1 MKKFMGCML
10 GGAVGDA
17 LGYAVEFNSI
27 DEIRRIYGENGIS
40 DYNLTNGVALISDDT
55 QMTLFT
61 ANGIL
66 FAETRGYLRGILG
79 DYYIYIAD
87 SYNDWLRTQRCNAK
101 DRPIT
106 SWILND
112 TRLHSLRAPGNTC
125 LSALSDKRIGTV
137 ENHINT
143 SKGCGGV
150 MRVAPIGLFLGK
162 NNMPLDRIARIGA
175 DAAAITHGHELGY
188 IPAAL
193 LALIIAKIIRNI
205 GNELHKIV
213 KNSLSEIERL
223 YKNEKHIDELSTI
236 LNRAIELSESDIDTI
251 SAIKEL
257 GEGWVAEETIA
268 IAIYC
273 ALKFEND
280 FEKAIIASVNHSGDS
295 DSTGAVCGNILGA
308 YLGVDAI
315 PQKYLEKLELKDLI
329 EEITA
334 DLYNGCRMNGYS
346 DYHDEVWLSKYIE
359 CNYHM
364 GN

>member
-1 MKKFMGCML
+1 MKRFLGSML

-17 LGYAVEFNSI
+17 LGYAVEFKRIN
-27 DEIRRIYGENGIS
+27 EIRQIYGENGIS
-40 DYNLTNGVALISDDT
+40 DYKLTDGVALISDDT

-66 FAETRGYLRGILG
+66 YAETRGRLRGILG

-87 SYNDWLRTQRCNAK
+87 SYNDWLRTQGCKAK
-101 DRPIT
+101 DRPVT

-112 TRLHSLRAPGNTC
+112 KRLHSLRAPGNTC
-125 LSALSDKRIGTV
+125 LSALSDDRTGTV

-150 MRVAPIGLFLGK
+150 MRVAPIGLYFGK
-162 NNMPLDRIARIGA
+162 SNMPLERIARIGA

-193 LALIIAKIIRNI
+193 LSHIIASIIRNGKTTLI
-205 GNELHKIV
+205 DII
-213 KNSLSEIERL
+213 KNSLSEIEKL
-223 YKNEKHIDELSTI
+223 FGSEKHIDELSDIVNKAII
-236 LNRAIELSESDIDTI
+236 LSQSDVDTLTAIEQ
-251 SAIKEL
+251 L

-268 IAIYC
+268 IAVYC
-273 ALKFEND
+273 ALKYENN
-280 FEKAIIASVNHSGDS
+280 FEKSICAAVNHSGDS

-315 PQKYLEKLELKDLI
+315 PQKYLENLELKDLI
-329 EEITA
+329 EEITT
-334 DLYNGCRMNGYS
+334 DLYNGCKMDGYS
-346 DYHDEVWLSKYIE
+346 DYQDEVWLNKYVK
-359 CNYHM
+359 
-364 GN
+364 

>member
-1 MKKFMGCML
+1 MKRFLGSML

-17 LGYAVEFNSI
+17 LGYAVEFKGIN
-27 DEIRRIYGENGIS
+27 EIRRIYGENGIS
-40 DYNLTNGVALISDDT
+40 DYKLTDGVALISDDT

-66 FAETRGYLRGILG
+66 YAETRGRLRGILG

-87 SYNDWLRTQRCNAK
+87 SYNDWLRTQGYKAK
-101 DRPIT
+101 DRPVT

-112 TRLHSLRAPGNTC
+112 KRLHSLRAPGNTC
-125 LSALSDKRIGTV
+125 LSALSDDRIGTV
-137 ENHINT
+137 EKHINT

-150 MRVAPIGLFLGK
+150 MRVAPIGLYFGK
-162 NNMPLDRIARIGA
+162 SNMPLERIARIGA

-193 LALIIAKIIRNI
+193 LSHIIASIIRNGETSLI
-205 GNELHKIV
+205 NII
-213 KNSLSEIERL
+213 KNSLSEIEKL
-223 YKNEKHIDELSTI
+223 FGNEKHIDELSDIVNKAIDLSQSDVDT
-236 LNRAIELSESDIDTI
+236 LSAIE
-251 SAIKEL
+251 EL

-268 IAIYC
+268 IAVYC
-273 ALKFEND
+273 ALKYENS
-280 FEKAIIASVNHSGDS
+280 FEKAICAAVNHSGDS

-315 PQKYLEKLELKDLI
+315 PQKYLENLELKDLI

-334 DLYNGCRMNGYS
+334 DLYNGCKMDGYS
-346 DYHDEVWLSKYIE
+346 DYQDDVWMSKYVE
-359 CNYHM
+359 CDYQIK
-364 GN
+364 

>member
-1 MKKFMGCML
+1 MKRFLGSML

-17 LGYAVEFNSI
+17 LGYAVEFKGIN
-27 DEIRRIYGENGIS
+27 EIKQIYGENGIS
-40 DYNLTNGVALISDDT
+40 DYKLTDGVALISDDT

-66 FAETRGYLRGILG
+66 YAETRGRLRGILG

-87 SYNDWLRTQRCNAK
+87 SYNDWLRTQRYKAK
-101 DRPIT
+101 DRPVT

-112 TRLHSLRAPGNTC
+112 KRLHSLRAPGNTC
-125 LSALSDKRIGTV
+125 LSALSDDRIGTV
-137 ENHINT
+137 EKHINT

-150 MRVAPIGLFLGK
+150 MRVAPIGLYFGK
-162 NNMPLDRIARIGA
+162 SNMPLERITRIGA

-193 LALIIAKIIRNI
+193 LAHIIASIIRSSETALI
-205 GNELHKIV
+205 DII
-213 KNSLSEIERL
+213 KNSLSEIEKL
-223 YKNEKHIDELSTI
+223 FVNEKHIDELSDI
-236 LNRAIELSESDIDTI
+236 VNKAIGLSRSDADALSAIEQ
-251 SAIKEL
+251 L

-268 IAIYC
+268 IAIYS
-273 ALKFEND
+273 ALKYENN
-280 FEKAIIASVNHSGDS
+280 FEKAICAAVNHSGDS

-334 DLYNGCRMNGYS
+334 DLYNGCKMDGYS
-346 DYHDEVWLSKYIE
+346 DYRDEVWVSKYVKCDYQIK
-359 CNYHM
+359 
-364 GN
+364 